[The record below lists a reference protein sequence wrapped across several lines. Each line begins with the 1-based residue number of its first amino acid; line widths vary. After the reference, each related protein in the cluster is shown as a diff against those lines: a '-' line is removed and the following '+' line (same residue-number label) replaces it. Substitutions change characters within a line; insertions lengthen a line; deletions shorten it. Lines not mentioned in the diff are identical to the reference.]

1 MKELTLPTKV
11 VKATRKSPRHLIV
24 YGPPKVGKTTAL
36 AGLDDCLIIDLEEGS
51 DMVNAL
57 KIKVNSLEELAAVG
71 KEIIKQGKPYKYI
84 AIDTITKLESW
95 CEAEGKRMY
104 QQTPMGKNYDQNN
117 AGLSVLALPNGAGY
131 LYLRKAFE
139 KWFSRLGG
147 LADHIIFVGHLKDKM
162 IDKKGKEVRS
172 EDLDLT
178 GKLRSISCANADAI
192 GYIYREDDVTKI
204 SFDSD
209 GDRNA
214 GSRCEHLRGQDME
227 LDWKKIFI
235 D

>member
-104 QQTPMGKNYDQNN
+104 QQAPMGKNYD
-117 AGLSVLALPNGAGY
+117 
-131 LYLRKAFE
+131 
-139 KWFSRLGG
+139 
-147 LADHIIFVGHLKDKM
+147 
-162 IDKKGKEVRS
+162 
-172 EDLDLT
+172 
-178 GKLRSISCANADAI
+178 
-192 GYIYREDDVTKI
+192 
-204 SFDSD
+204 
-209 GDRNA
+209 
-214 GSRCEHLRGQDME
+214 
-227 LDWKKIFI
+227 
-235 D
+235 